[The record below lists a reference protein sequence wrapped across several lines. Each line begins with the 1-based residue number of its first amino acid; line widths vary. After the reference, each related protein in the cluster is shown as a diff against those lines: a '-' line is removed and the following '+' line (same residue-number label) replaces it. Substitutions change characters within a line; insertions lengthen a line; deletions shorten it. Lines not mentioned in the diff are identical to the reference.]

1 MKILIFG
8 GTSLKSAYD
17 IRQVVNRM
25 HNEPP
30 IGVVVSAIGGATDFI
45 LRMVESAE
53 NGDNFNKDLNSLFQQ
68 FLNISAKLNIKD
80 SYYLKFVDSI
90 QLEAQNN
97 LGEIKRGKCSFKK
110 FKDSVLSIGER
121 LTAFLVNQ
129 ACLKHNINVSFL
141 DAREVIVTY
150 DNFGNAYVYYDTIY
164 NNSQW

>member
-68 FLNISAKLNIKD
+68 FLNISLN
-80 SYYLKFVDSI
+80 
-90 QLEAQNN
+90 
-97 LGEIKRGKCSFKK
+97 
-110 FKDSVLSIGER
+110 
-121 LTAFLVNQ
+121 
-129 ACLKHNINVSFL
+129 
-141 DAREVIVTY
+141 
-150 DNFGNAYVYYDTIY
+150 
-164 NNSQW
+164 